1 MATKMTKAQK
11 TASKATKRTAAKREK
26 LVQVP
31 AKPLKRVRPPAIRAF
46 LDSDDDC
53 LDDDEIV
60 VDNFA
65 GGGGASSGVAA
76 ALGRSP
82 DIAINHDEEAIQMHM
97 ANHPTTTHYR
107 ENVWQ
112 VDPVAACHGRPVGFA
127 WFSPD
132 CKHFSKAKGTTPREQ
147 KIRGLAWSAV
157 RWAQT
162 VRPRVIA
169 LENVE
174 EFATW
179 GPLHRKHVAGCKA
192 TTRTKTNSKT
202 RATSTVVE
210 CSSEAC
216 QYGLPVKD
224 RKGETFKAFVK
235 KLEKLGYK
243 VEWKLLVA
251 SHYGAPTSR
260 RRFFMIARCD
270 GKAINWPVATHGPEG
285 SGLLPFRTAAECI
298 DWTTNVP
305 SIFEREKKHAE
316 KTLARIARGVRKFV
330 LTAAKPFIVTLRG
343 TDAAHL
349 DSSSS
354 SIDQPLRTVS
364 AGGTHHAVVTPYLV
378 PTAHSD
384 KDGQPRVHSA
394 NEPLRTICGNRGDA
408 ALVVPYLVHRSNGER
423 PVKIDDDGT
432 VHAGQAPRIYDI
444 KQPLGTVMAQGQKHA
459 LVSAMLI
466 KHNGGN
472 NDECGA
478 SGQSLD
484 KPCDS
489 ITSRD
494 SKSLATVQLAQGI
507 ESNPELLKR
516 AKKVAAFLVR
526 YNGKGEPESLER
538 PLGTLTTKDRY
549 GLVTVEIDGE
559 TYAIV
564 DIGMRMLTPKELF
577 AAQGFS
583 PDYDIT
589 AEKVRGEPL
598 TKTAQVK
605 MCGNSVPPP
614 MSEAICRAQFR
625 NATVEVPDQRE
636 PFAPAANTTSVQI
649 PLPGFT
655 TVTPPRAYHVM
666 KSVRA

>member
-1 MATKMTKAQK
+1 MATKQKKTEKKASNRRNVK
-11 TASKATKRTAAKREK
+11 SKRAKVAQEK
-26 LVQVP
+26 LKQVP

-46 LDSDDDC
+46 LDDDNDS
-53 LDDDEIV
+53 LNDDEIV

-65 GGGGASSGVAA
+65 GGGGASSGVERAI
-76 ALGRSP
+76 GRSP

-97 ANHPTTTHYR
+97 ANHPDTTHYR
-107 ENVWQ
+107 ENIWQ
-112 VDPVAACHGRPVGFA
+112 VDPVAACQGRRVGLV
-127 WFSPD
+127 WCSPD
-132 CKHFSKAKGTTPREQ
+132 CKHFSKAKGTTPRDQ
-147 KIRGLAWSAV
+147 KIRGLAWTAV
-157 RWAQT
+157 RWAQK

-179 GPLHRKHVAGCKA
+179 GPLHRRHAGGCKP
-192 TTRTKTNSKT
+192 REVTKTNKKT
-202 RATSTVVE
+202 HQTTTTVE

-216 QYGLPVKD
+216 NYGLPIKE
-224 RKGETFKAFVK
+224 RKGETFKAFVS
-235 KLEKLGYK
+235 KLERLGYK
-243 VEWKLLVA
+243 VEWKLLRA
-251 SHYGAPTSR
+251 CDYGAPTSR

-270 GKAINWPVATHGPEG
+270 GRAITWPAATHGAEG
-285 SGLLPFRTAAECI
+285 SGLLPYRTAAECI
-298 DWTTNVP
+298 DWSVMAP
-305 SIFEREKKHAE
+305 SIFERDKQHAE
-316 KTLARIARGVRKFV
+316 KTLARIARGIRKFV
-330 LTAAKPFIVTLRG
+330 LASAKPFIVTLRG
-343 TDAAHL
+343 TGDAHI

-378 PTAHSD
+378 PTAHGD
-384 KDGQPRVHSA
+384 KGGAPRVHSA
-394 NEPLRTICGNRGDA
+394 DEPLRTICGNRGDE

-423 PVKIDDDGT
+423 PIKVDDDGT
-432 VHAGQAPRIYDI
+432 VHAAQAPRIYDI

-466 KHNGGN
+466 KHNGGH
-472 NDECGA
+472 NDEAGS

-494 SKSLATVQLAQGI
+494 SKSLATVTLAKLG
-507 ESNPELLKR
+507 NDELMKR
-516 AKKVAAFLVR
+516 ARKVAAFLVR
-526 YNGKGEPESLER
+526 YNGKGEPESLEK
-538 PLGTLTTKDRY
+538 PLGTLTTRDRY

-564 DIGMRMLTPKELF
+564 DIGMRMLTPGELF
-577 AAQGFS
+577 AAQGFP

-614 MSEAICRAQFR
+614 MSEAIVRAQFKP
-625 NATVEVPDQRE
+625 ASTEKST
-636 PFAPAANTTSVQI
+636 PAARLARHAQV

-655 TVTPPRAYHVM
+655 TVVPPKPYHVM
-666 KSVRA
+666 QAVRA

>member
-1 MATKMTKAQK
+1 MATKKK
-11 TASKATKRTAAKREK
+11 TAKIK
-26 LVQVP
+26 LQQVP
-31 AKPLKRVRPPAIRAF
+31 AKPLKRARPPAIRAF
-46 LDSDDDC
+46 LDSENDR
-53 LDDDEIV
+53 LNDDEIV

-65 GGGGASSGVAA
+65 GGGGASSGVERAI
-76 ALGRSP
+76 GRSP

-132 CKHFSKAKGTTPREQ
+132 CKHFSKAKGTTPRDQ
-147 KIRGLAWSAV
+147 KVRGLAWSAI
-157 RWAQT
+157 RWAST

-179 GPLHRKHVAGCKA
+179 GPLHRKHTRGCSH
-192 TTRTKTNSKT
+192 REVTKTNSKT
-202 RATSTVVE
+202 RQTTTTVE
-210 CSSEAC
+210 CSSDAC
-216 QYGLPVKD
+216 EYGLPIKD
-224 RKGETFKAFVK
+224 RKGETFRAFVR

-243 VEWKLLVA
+243 VEWKLLRA
-251 SHYGAPTSR
+251 CDYGAPTSR

-270 GKAINWPVATHGPEG
+270 GRAISWPVATHGPEG
-285 SGLLPFRTAAECI
+285 SGLLPYRTAAECI
-298 DWTTNVP
+298 DWSTSVP
-305 SIFEREKKHAE
+305 SIFERDKKHAE

-330 LTAAKPFIVTLRG
+330 LTAARPF
-343 TDAAHL
+343 
-349 DSSSS
+349 
-354 SIDQPLRTVS
+354 
-364 AGGTHHAVVTPYLV
+364 LV
-378 PTAHSD
+378 PTAHGE
-384 KDGQPRVHSA
+384 KGAPRVHSA
-394 NEPLRTICGNRGDA
+394 DEPLRTICGNRGDA
-408 ALVVPYLVHRSNGER
+408 AVVVPYLVHRSNGER
-423 PVKIDDDGT
+423 PVKVDSDGT
-432 VHAGQAPRIYDI
+432 VHAAQAPRIYDI

-472 NDECGA
+472 NDACGA
-478 SGQSLD
+478 AGQSLD

-507 ESNPELLKR
+507 ESNPELLAR
-516 AKKVAAFLVR
+516 ARKVAAFLVR
-526 YNGKGEPESLER
+526 YNGKGEPESLEK
-538 PLGTLTTKDRY
+538 PLGTLTTRDRY

-564 DIGMRMLTPKELF
+564 DIGMRMLTAKELF
-577 AAQGFS
+577 AAQGFA

-614 MSEAICRAQFR
+614 MSEAIVRAQFKA
-625 NATVEVPDQRE
+625 ATVEVPEQRA
-636 PFAPAANTTSVQI
+636 PFAPAPNAVPVQI